1 MQKVL
6 FYPYDYQSNIY
17 MRFPELLGNI
27 EEIVLMSFPGSGM
40 IGKDASIV
48 DKSKNSNIPIIC
60 DTEWESVVE
69 QVTAVYF
76 LNSAFEIDIEKQI
89 LPKIINVLEKN
100 KKVFCDIPLEQEYVD
115 QIMVHTN
122 MDNDFQYYF
131 SEIIDVSSEI
141 DISLTSEIHKFTTPI
156 VMVMGLTE
164 RTNKRIAQLSLKR
177 DLEES
182 GYSVSCILSSGNGER
197 FGAHS
202 YPLWMFDEGMGEAS
216 KIVAFNKY
224 IKDIEK
230 KEAPDLIVI
239 GVPGSIF
246 PYNNHFTNY
255 FGIQAFLV
263 TRAVEPDGIICCSNY
278 IEFTKEFFEHVK
290 KTISI
295 TFSTK
300 VLGFALNNMI
310 YDSRTTMQNSL
321 KYSSIDNRIIIDVI
335 SRLDCKDIPL
345 WSIID
350 DNDMKKMSE
359 NIINNFSV
367 ANNVLLV

>member
-1 MQKVL
+1 M
-6 FYPYDYQSNIY
+6 
-17 MRFPELLGNI
+17 
-27 EEIVLMSFPGSGM
+27 
-40 IGKDASIV
+40 
-48 DKSKNSNIPIIC
+48 
-60 DTEWESVVE
+60 
-69 QVTAVYF
+69 
-76 LNSAFEIDIEKQI
+76 
-89 LPKIINVLEKN
+89 
-100 KKVFCDIPLEQEYVD
+100 
-115 QIMVHTN
+115 
-122 MDNDFQYYF
+122 
-131 SEIIDVSSEI
+131 
-141 DISLTSEIHKFTTPI
+141 
-156 VMVMGLTE
+156 
-164 RTNKRIAQLSLKR
+164 
-177 DLEES
+177 
-182 GYSVSCILSSGNGER
+182 
-197 FGAHS
+197 
-202 YPLWMFDEGMGEAS
+202 
-216 KIVAFNKY
+216 
-224 IKDIEK
+224 
-230 KEAPDLIVI
+230 
-239 GVPGSIF
+239 
-246 PYNNHFTNY
+246 
-255 FGIQAFLV
+255 V

>member
-230 KEAPDLIVI
+230 KKHL
-239 GVPGSIF
+239 
-246 PYNNHFTNY
+246 T
-255 FGIQAFLV
+255 
-263 TRAVEPDGIICCSNY
+263 
-278 IEFTKEFFEHVK
+278 
-290 KTISI
+290 
-295 TFSTK
+295 
-300 VLGFALNNMI
+300 
-310 YDSRTTMQNSL
+310 
-321 KYSSIDNRIIIDVI
+321 
-335 SRLDCKDIPL
+335 
-345 WSIID
+345 
-350 DNDMKKMSE
+350 
-359 NIINNFSV
+359 
-367 ANNVLLV
+367 